1 MQTFHFIL
9 LNEIDVM
16 LRKSYLVICPKI
28 SSLALSDST
37 KDNTSCEVMRV
48 LAQLQRWRHSKERC
62 CSKLVNIEM
71 GTYCIMVCK

>member
-28 SSLALSDST
+28 SSLPLSAST
-37 KDNTSCEVMRV
+37 KDNIPCEVIRV
-48 LAQLQRWRHSKERC
+48 LAQLQKWHNSKERY
-62 CSKLVNIEM
+62 CSKLVDIEM
-71 GTYCIMVCK
+71 GTFCIMMFK